1 MFNNIEQKTIEILKK
16 KYGSV
21 HDPVEPL
28 EKEVG
33 LANANEYMQA
43 SLEMFQ
49 ENPNSTNYN
58 YVISTMLVYQYWN
71 QKATKEFILTE
82 EF

>member
-1 MFNNIEQKTIEILKK
+1 
-16 KYGSV
+16 
-21 HDPVEPL
+21 
-28 EKEVG
+28 
-33 LANANEYMQA
+33 MQA
-43 SLEMFQ
+43 SLELFQ